1 MDVLMLCG
9 ARRKVLYV
17 QTGSMPWLTA
27 VGQRDG
33 AKTLALPVYEAI
45 SSRSAVVY
53 YRDISGTGIIMPAAE
68 STTDRKGCLLLDFDR
83 QLIQLAHDCLRLF
96 TVRSRRYTRRTGHPK
111 RIRWDESVT

>member
-1 MDVLMLCG
+1 VDVLMLCG

-45 SSRSAVVY
+45 CSRSAVVY

-68 STTDRKGCLLLDFDR
+68 SRTDRKGCLLLDFNR
-83 QLIQLAHDCLRLF
+83 QLIQSVGTRLF
-96 TVRSRRYTRRTGHPK
+96 AMVYGAVTSLYATNRS
-111 RIRWDESVT
+111 SQAN